1 MAYAVGS
8 GVAAPLAGR
17 VVSRIGRP
25 LVVAATVTFGIGA
38 VALASLATSAAGSGG
53 ALLLAPALFV
63 MGAGS
68 GAIITP
74 NQALTL
80 MEVDP
85 VTGSTA
91 GGVLQTAQRIGLAI
105 GQAVIGAVFF
115 ANLGGPGTRAER
127 YADGLKA
134 AILAALVF
142 VVIAAAVGGMDL
154 VRNRRRSAART

>member
-1 MAYAVGS
+1 
-8 GVAAPLAGR
+8 
-17 VVSRIGRP
+17 VVTRIGRP

-38 VALASLATSAAGSGG
+38 IALALLAADAPSSGV
-53 ALLLAPALFV
+53 AVVFAPALFV

-68 GAIITP
+68 GALITP

-85 VTGSTA
+85 VAGSTA

-115 ANLGGPGTRAER
+115 ANLGGAGTTSER
-127 YADGLKA
+127 YDHALRA
-134 AILAALVF
+134 AVVAALAF
-142 VVIAAAVGGMDL
+142 VALATVVGATDL
-154 VRNRRRSAART
+154 VRNRRRVNG